1 MSVANGKCAN
11 TFSYWFLILKHEIMC
26 WNINSER
33 KLSKT
38 PILSRVK
45 YPEFTFHCIPAKS
58 SFSKSSSNPSSFNP
72 PQIYPV
78 IPSSTIKEK
87 KMHCQKLGQ
96 LGLSWIPPPCIFLIG
111 QSDVAIY
118 KSIDQI
124 IALPPPT
131 ELLKRDLLWFKDLF
145 FTCSV
150 MFANSYSRANIS
162 FLTGCPFNA
171 GDGCKDVPLKL
182 FLMSDLYHVI

>member
-11 TFSYWFLILKHEIMC
+11 TFSYWFLILRHEIMC

-111 QSDVAIY
+111 QSDVTIY
-118 KSIDQI
+118 NSIDQI

-131 ELLKRDLLWFKDLF
+131 ELLIYYDLKTF
-145 FTCSV
+145 FSHAVSCLQTLTQELT
-150 MFANSYSRANIS
+150 
-162 FLTGCPFNA
+162 FL
-171 GDGCKDVPLKL
+171 
-182 FLMSDLYHVI
+182 S